1 MKKNLFRITLGALA
15 LAVTAGAQAQVTA
28 EDMVKFRQSGYTFM
42 NWNMGKIKAMAVD
55 GAQPY
60 NQEQIVAAAN
70 VIAAIA
76 NSGMGALYS
85 PDTLNATGWKPTRLK
100 ANFFEEPEKVR
111 EVAVNFIQQANKM
124 QEVAVN
130 GDQQAVAAQFN
141 QLVESCRGCHQNFRG
156 D

>member
-70 VIAAIA
+70 VVAAVA

-85 PDTLNATGWKPTRLK
+85 PDTLNTTGWKPTRLK

-111 EVAVNFIQQANKM
+111 DIAVNFIQQANKM

-130 GDQQAVAAQFN
+130 GDQQAVATQFN
-141 QLVESCRGCHQNFRG
+141 ELVESCRACHQNYRA